1 MYSLDILIQGFPGKS
16 EDRGGLGWSTVPLL
30 RGHGELVLID
40 TGSYSYR
47 VHPLERLGRLGL
59 SREDITSVVLTH
71 CHWDHICNYPLFPE
85 AKVFVPHH
93 DLEWAASQP
102 VGTWHIPEFHVEKLD
117 SDQRVMR
124 ISEGDGF
131 LPGLR
136 AVATPGH
143 TPGHLSYIARGRS
156 ADLIFTGDAAKNQA
170 ELMTGQVDMTLDA
183 AASRASIQRLR
194 ALAATDPSNVIV
206 CGHDR
211 LLGLEGDKVLYLS
224 ELRATVSASV
234 SSEFERDGHRPDW
247 DQTSGGRIRS
257 ALVAASTLRCQVLA
271 PKLPARSRY
280 GTHY

>member
-30 RGHGELVLID
+30 RGHGEVVLID

-47 VHPLERLGRLGL
+47 VHPLERLGQLGL

-131 LPGLR
+131 LQVSRPRSESYLPPYSSVRAPTESKGCGKRCIRKPCCMDAPALSCPPSALWTWRCGIVTPAPPFCRSTSTWEPFAKVRCLR
-136 AVATPGH
+136 MRAAVTTLRTRHRVCWP
-143 TPGHLSYIARGRS
+143 
-156 ADLIFTGDAAKNQA
+156 KN
-170 ELMTGQVDMTLDA
+170 G
-183 AASRASIQRLR
+183 SIITQERR
-194 ALAATDPSNVIV
+194 ALMCNT
-206 CGHDR
+206 
-211 LLGLEGDKVLYLS
+211 
-224 ELRATVSASV
+224 
-234 SSEFERDGHRPDW
+234 SSPNSF
-247 DQTSGGRIRS
+247 
-257 ALVAASTLRCQVLA
+257 
-271 PKLPARSRY
+271 
-280 GTHY
+280 

>member
-1 MYSLDILIQGFPGKS
+1 
-16 EDRGGLGWSTVPLL
+16 
-30 RGHGELVLID
+30 
-40 TGSYSYR
+40 
-47 VHPLERLGRLGL
+47 
-59 SREDITSVVLTH
+59 
-71 CHWDHICNYPLFPE
+71 
-85 AKVFVPHH
+85 
-93 DLEWAASQP
+93 
-102 VGTWHIPEFHVEKLD
+102 
-117 SDQRVMR
+117 
-124 ISEGDGF
+124 
-131 LPGLR
+131 
-136 AVATPGH
+136 
-143 TPGHLSYIARGRS
+143 
-156 ADLIFTGDAAKNQA
+156 
-170 ELMTGQVDMTLDA
+170 MTLDA